1 MQDVELTCMA
11 VGVIWGGGEEIGV
24 DDAGGV
30 V

>member
-1 MQDVELTCMA
+1 MQDGLLTCMA
-11 VGVIWGGGEEIGV
+11 VGAVWGGGEEIGV